1 VVTAVHSLKR
11 LRPSVMLLLDE
22 NKRPLPEFRLLD
34 LSELQEDANG
44 QPLHLKCGLPP
55 GAYGVD
61 PAELFL
67 D

>member
-1 VVTAVHSLKR
+1 
-11 LRPSVMLLLDE
+11 VMLLLDE